1 MTKLAG
7 YARRPE
13 AKWPYVLVITL
24 VLLVCVAV
32 LLAFV
37 PEEGQKAPVKEA
49 KKTIPV
55 IQPATQETK
64 VASPAES
71 AGITVE
77 KMVFTSEIDDRN
89 HPMDSLKN
97 ISLKEHGTVYCYTRV
112 SCLDI
117 PQSIRH
123 VWVNPAGGVAADVKL
138 NVSRRPVDTYSYISL
153 YGAKTGKWEFQV
165 RTVDDKI
172 VARRSFTAF

>member
-13 AKWPYVLVITL
+13 VKWPYVLVITL

-37 PEEGQKAPVKEA
+37 PEEGQNAPAKEA
-49 KKTIPV
+49 KTPKPLT
-55 IQPATQETK
+55 QPATQETK
-64 VASPAES
+64 VAPPAES
-71 AGITVE
+71 TGVTVE
-77 KMVFTSEIDDRN
+77 KIVFTSEIDDRN
-89 HPMDSLKN
+89 HPVDILEN

-123 VWVNPAGGVAADVKL
+123 VWVNPVGGVAADVKL